1 MGQMIV
7 PKKVLDFLRVE
18 VEYFSGV
25 GTLLAAL
32 EMTV

>member
-1 MGQMIV
+1 MGQMTV
-7 PKKVLDFLRVE
+7 PKKVLVTLKAE
-18 VEYFSGV
+18 VEYFSGA

>member
-1 MGQMIV
+1 MIV
-7 PKKVLDFLRVE
+7 PKKVLVTLRVE
-18 VEYFSGV
+18 VEYFNGD